1 MNLAVSNI
9 AWPHADDERMAAQLS
24 RYGVRGLEIA
34 PTKIW
39 QDPLAATPGQVT
51 ACRRS
56 WEGRGIAIVAA
67 QALLFGRPDLTLFES
82 PAARAATAAYLDAII
97 RLCADL
103 GATRLVF
110 GSPKNR
116 RIGTMPPAQA
126 LDIAVDFFGGLAEVA
141 HACGAAIVLE
151 ANPETY
157 GGDFITRTADSL
169 AIVRRVHHPG
179 LRLHLD
185 TGCATL
191 AGEEADAVVR
201 AGPDVVGHFHVSEP
215 GLAAIGTGG
224 ADHAAFATALR
235 AVGYSGWLSIEMRE
249 PADDPVAGVAA
260 AIERTVS
267 LYGMVGAV
275 G

>member
-1 MNLAVSNI
+1 
-9 AWPHADDERMAAQLS
+9 
-24 RYGVRGLEIA
+24 
-34 PTKIW
+34 
-39 QDPLAATPGQVT
+39 
-51 ACRRS
+51 
-56 WEGRGIAIVAA
+56 
-67 QALLFGRPDLTLFES
+67 
-82 PAARAATAAYLDAII
+82 
-97 RLCADL
+97 
-103 GATRLVF
+103 
-110 GSPKNR
+110 
-116 RIGTMPPAQA
+116 
-126 LDIAVDFFGGLAEVA
+126 
-141 HACGAAIVLE
+141 
-151 ANPETY
+151 
-157 GGDFITRTADSL
+157 
-169 AIVRRVHHPG
+169 VRRVHHPG

-224 ADHAAFATALR
+224 ADHAAFAAALR

>member
-67 QALLFGRPDLTLFES
+67 QALLFGRPELTLFES
-82 PAARAATAAYLDAII
+82 PSARAATAAYLEAII

-141 HACGAAIVLE
+141 HACGAAIGALG
-151 ANPETY
+151 APAAGASPRPDNDPE
-157 GGDFITRTADSL
+157 I
-169 AIVRRVHHPG
+169 
-179 LRLHLD
+179 
-185 TGCATL
+185 
-191 AGEEADAVVR
+191 
-201 AGPDVVGHFHVSEP
+201 
-215 GLAAIGTGG
+215 
-224 ADHAAFATALR
+224 ALP
-235 AVGYSGWLSIEMRE
+235 SME
-249 PADDPVAGVAA
+249 PATEP
-260 AIERTVS
+260 AIEEPKVPIIE
-267 LYGMVGAV
+267 GPCG
-275 G
+275 